1 MPATP
6 SDMKFYA
13 LMMFLIISGILIYII
28 WIKPTISIIQNS
40 KDIYQSSLDKMDKTY
55 GTAKQEAEQSAQSSL
70 DTWNA
75 SVNKMYKI
83 IIETL
88 LSYGLILFNYYDT
101 RSNLY
106 ITGATNIVLIG
117 SMIFEYV
124 SNLLNNWLK
133 QTFNN
138 ISSSASKNTQDNTG
152 EHHKMLALFISGT
165 MCLASILGKIKY
177 GDDLFLSSAG
187 ASFVLSMLT
196 LFNADFN
203 SMTALICFSILGVLS
218 VIASI
223 HFESVILFTV
233 FVISAIISILSALNV
248 STFDSEPYIFILF
261 FLANIPFV
269 SLFMYSLDLKNS
281 KNDSLY
287 IPLLIAFYILSIILL
302 TILGAVDL
310 TLNTNLYIILSV
322 IGASILYYAKSL
334 QDSDSVYKTFLL
346 VVTMIVF
353 FFIALHYV
361 LVSQQ
366 WIVYLIAFILIMY
379 FIMKRLPPP
388 SGQGVQ
394 AVSKITNKEIVLI
407 SGEIL
412 FVLTYIYV
420 RSIVKRVYTTHG
432 QLIVNNP
439 VSLHQISVVKID
451 KSVTYD
457 YGLSFWLYIDPMNP
471 SSSPQATNYT
481 TIFSYGDAPT
491 VTYNSMLNTLRIGI
505 KTESKKIKKVDEIK
519 KLPLQKWNHIVLN
532 YLNGTCDVFVNSKL
546 HASKIEVIPMKE
558 QDRIFEIGAEDG
570 IQGQLCN
577 VIFFQEHLTGL
588 KIKELYTEFSYKN
601 PPTI

>member
-1 MPATP
+1 MPSP
-6 SDMKFYA
+6 MKFYA
-13 LMMFLIISGILIYII
+13 LMMFIIVSAILIYII

-55 GTAKQEAEQSAQSSL
+55 GTSKKESEQSAQSSL
-70 DTWNA
+70 DAWNA

-88 LSYGLILFNYYDT
+88 FGYSLLLFNYYDP

-106 ITGATNIVLIG
+106 VTGGTNIVLIG
-117 SMIFEYV
+117 CMIFEYA
-124 SNLLNNWLK
+124 SNLLNDWLK
-133 QTFNN
+133 HMFND

-152 EHHKMLALFISGT
+152 QHHKMLALFISGI
-165 MCLASILGKIKY
+165 MCIASILGKLKY
-177 GDDLFLSSAG
+177 GDDLFLTSAA

-196 LFNADFN
+196 LFNANFN
-203 SMTALICFSILGVLS
+203 SIAALIGFSILGLLS
-218 VIASI
+218 VVASI
-223 HFESVILFTV
+223 YYSSPMLFSV
-233 FVISAIISILSALNV
+233 FVISAIISILSAFNV
-248 STFDSEPYIFILF
+248 SSFDSEPYIFILF
-261 FLANIPFV
+261 FIANIPFV
-269 SLFMYSLDLKNS
+269 TLFMYSLDFKNS

-287 IPLLIAFYILSIILL
+287 IPLLIAFYILSIIIL

-310 TLNTNLYIILSV
+310 TLNTNLYIILSF

-334 QDSDSVYKTFLL
+334 QDSIYKTFLL
-346 VVTMIVF
+346 VVTMIIF

-366 WIVYLIAFILIMY
+366 WIVYLFAFILIMY
-379 FIMKRLPPP
+379 FIMKRVPLP
-388 SGQGVQ
+388 SAGQGVQ
-394 AVSKITNKEIVLI
+394 AVSKITRKEILLI

-420 RSIVKRVYTTHG
+420 RSLVKKVYTIHG

-439 VSLHQISVVKID
+439 VSLHEISVVKID
-451 KSVTYD
+451 KSVKYD

-481 TIFSYGDAPT
+481 PIFSYGDAPK

-505 KTESKKIKKVDEIK
+505 KTDSNKIKKVDEIK

-532 YLNGTCDVFVNSKL
+532 YLNGTCDVFVNSEL
-546 HASKIEVIPMKE
+546 HASKIEVIPMNEK
-558 QDRIFEIGAEDG
+558 DRIFEIGAEDG
-570 IQGQLCN
+570 IQGKLCN
-577 VIFFQEHLTGL
+577 VIFFQEHLTGV